1 VSKATASRSRA
12 SSGGAGFTTS
22 NFAEYIWLRDS
33 RNMATLHCSKGTLKS
48 VALQVPV
55 LIITLASSLYTS
67 NRAGARECVS
77 GTSHIQ
83 VAEIAAA

>member
-1 VSKATASRSRA
+1 
-12 SSGGAGFTTS
+12 
-22 NFAEYIWLRDS
+22 
-33 RNMATLHCSKGTLKS
+33 MATLHCSKGTLKS